1 MQGYVNGLT
10 KQGPLDHEAL
20 HAAGVEH
27 IFQIQNSR
35 NPASEMLQILGDSK

>member
-1 MQGYVNGLT
+1 MQSYVKALI

-27 IFQIQNSR
+27 IIQMQNSR
-35 NPASEMLQILGDSK
+35 NPASQMQQIL